1 METANK
7 VLLVVTLGSVM
18 AAVDSTIVT
27 LAFPSIVEF
36 LGSNFVGTIGII
48 MSYLVVLAVF
58 TTQFGRAGDI
68 HGRARLFNLGFA
80 VFTISSLLC
89 GLAPTISFLIA
100 ARAAEGIG
108 SALLVANSAAIL
120 TDTFPRNRLG
130 RTFGYITMAWN
141 SGVFLGIILGGTLT
155 TLLGWRFIFLINIPI
170 GVVGVFLGLRY
181 LKDVN
186 RVHVESDLEGMVL
199 LGVALSIIS
208 YSSVDL
214 AASGLTYFNGLLLLG
229 GFALVGVTLEHER
242 RDQNPMINLRAFA
255 NRVLRYSLMAAFLQN
270 VAVLAIALLLMTYL
284 QGIRGLSPLDA
295 SLLLLPSSIMNIVLA
310 PFTGRMTDRFGSRTI
325 ATAGLGCI
333 GVSTALLLTVGLT
346 SQYYVVALSMAASG
360 IGGAMFFPANNSAV
374 MANAARGSYGVV
386 SGLLR
391 TLQNIGTLGSYVLA
405 ISVLSLALPRSVAYQ
420 VFIGTTEMLGGLT
433 SSYIQGFHAALE
445 VSLVILAVAG
455 LMSYVR
461 GTDIRDSLSTGGP
474 SGSST

>member
-1 METANK
+1 MEAANK

-36 LGSNFVGTIGII
+36 LGSDFVGTIGII

-80 VFTISSLLC
+80 VFTVSSLLC

-100 ARAAEGIG
+100 ARAAEGVG

-141 SGVFLGIILGGTLT
+141 SGAVLGIILGGTLT

-170 GVVGVFLGLRY
+170 GVVGVFLGTRY
-181 LKDVN
+181 LKDVS
-186 RVHVESDLEGMVL
+186 RVHVGSDMTGMVL
-199 LGVALSIIS
+199 LGVALSVIS

-229 GFALVGVTLEHER
+229 GFALIAVTLEFER
-242 RDQNPMINLRAFA
+242 GHDNPMIDIKEFA

-270 VAVLAIALLLMTYL
+270 IAVLAIALLLTTYL

-295 SLLLLPSSIMNIVLA
+295 SLLLLPSSIMNIILA

-333 GVSTALLLTVGLT
+333 GVSTALLLTVGLA
-346 SQYYVVALSMAASG
+346 SPYYIVALSMAVSG

-433 SSYIQGFHAALE
+433 SSYIQGFHVALE
-445 VSLVILAVAG
+445 VSLAVLAVAG

-461 GTDIRDSLSTGGP
+461 GTDIRNPTSSSGP
-474 SGSST
+474 SATSV